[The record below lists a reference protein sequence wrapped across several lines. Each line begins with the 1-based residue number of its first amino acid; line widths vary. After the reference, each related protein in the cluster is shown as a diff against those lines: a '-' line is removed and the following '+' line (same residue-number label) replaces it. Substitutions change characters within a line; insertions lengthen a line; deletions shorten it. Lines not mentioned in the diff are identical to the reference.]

1 MTENTLSL
9 EDRRRRLCFRGW
21 HRGIKEMDI
30 IFGNFIDKHN
40 GEMDHADC
48 DWFERLF
55 DENDHE
61 ILGWVTGSIEVPD
74 AYEHKWMTMMQ
85 ALDFLNLRA

>member
-1 MTENTLSL
+1 MLS
-9 EDRRRRLCFRGW
+9 GM

-30 IFGNFIDKHN
+30 IFGNFIDLHN
-40 GEMDHADC
+40 AKMDHGDC
-48 DWFERLF
+48 DWFETLF

-61 ILGWVTGSIEVPD
+61 ILGWVTGSIPVPD
-74 AYEHKWMTMMQ
+74 SYAHEWMRKMQ